1 MKKEE
6 ADTKRHPTIEDDVTI
21 YSNAAILGGQTVIG
35 HGSTIGGSAWIVA
48 SVPPHTMVEFRT

>member
-21 YSNAAILGGQTVIG
+21 YSNAAILDGQTVIG
-35 HGSTIGGSAWIVA
+35 RGSTISGSAWIVA
-48 SVPPHTMVEFRT
+48 SVPPHTVVGK

>member
-35 HGSTIGGSAWIVA
+35 HGSTIGGSAWIVS
-48 SVPPHTMVEFRT
+48 SVPPHTVVGK